1 MTIYVIISWVCGAIL
16 VVDGMRRPE
25 SQWIRADRDRDFW
38 VWVGAVISFFG
49 LGPFILL
56 AYLIAVVPLFSRSP
70 DQSQGN
76 QDIDDSFRKR

>member
-25 SQWIRADRDRDFW
+25 SQWIR
-38 VWVGAVISFFG
+38 VWVGAVMSFFG

-56 AYLIAVVPLFSRSP
+56 AYLIAVVPLFSSSQ
-70 DQSQGN
+70 DQSRGN